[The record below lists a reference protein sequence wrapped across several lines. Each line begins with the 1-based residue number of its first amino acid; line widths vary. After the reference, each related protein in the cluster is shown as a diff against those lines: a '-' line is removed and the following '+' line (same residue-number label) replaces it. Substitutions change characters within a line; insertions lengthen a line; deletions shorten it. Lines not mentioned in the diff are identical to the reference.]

1 MICHNILLFD
11 NKIIISFKFLIRQ
24 GLKSVL
30 TGNSVKITGEIKNS
44 SEFLSKIHELK
55 PDILILGANYEKMIT
70 DSELSQVQY
79 SSPDTRILIIS
90 DCKENG
96 KLLNAIKSGA
106 TGYLTEE
113 CNGEEILNAVYS
125 VSKGEKFFCNKIL
138 DVILEKKLDNETSEN
153 AKDNL
158 TEREIEIIKLITD
171 KYTNPEIAEK
181 LFISIHTVYTHRK
194 NIMRKLR
201 LKSPVELILYAIDSG
216 IIQPYQ
222 N

>member
-1 MICHNILLFD
+1 MTEIVIAD
-11 NKIIISFKFLIRQ
+11 NSYLIRQ
-24 GLKSVL
+24 GLKTVL
-30 TGNSVKITGEIKNS
+30 KGNSVKITGEIKNS
-44 SEFLSKIHELK
+44 SEFLSEINELK
-55 PDILILGANYEKMIT
+55 PDILILGDNFEKMVT
-70 DSELSQVQY
+70 DSWLSQVQY
-79 SSPDTRILIIS
+79 ASPGTKILIIS
-90 DCKENG
+90 GCKENG
-96 KLLNAIKSGA
+96 KILNAIKSGA

-113 CNGEEILNAVYS
+113 CNSEEILNAVHS

-138 DVILEKKLDNETSEN
+138 DVILEKKLDNDTSEN
-153 AKDNL
+153 IKENL
-158 TEREIEIIKLITD
+158 TEREIEIIKLITE

-194 NIMRKLR
+194 NIMKKLQ